1 MKDYDRKKESLYF
14 HNQDVNNLYDWAM
27 LQKLSVN
34 SFQQIKDASQFIED
48 FIKKYGKQSNKEYFF
63 EVDVQYTEKLH
74 ELRSDL
80 PFVSKKIKV
89 EKVEWLLANLLDKF
103 QYQIHI
109 KNLKQPLNHGLVL
122 KKVNLDKAA

>member
-34 SFQQIKDASQFIED
+34 SFQQKKDASQFIED